1 MFRLLDAHNTNGE
14 ITRTIARRPEGLASM
29 VANALDQVF
38 RSEVT
43 RTRRWIYGY
52 GDTEWVRVMTDDA
65 LAALAV
71 EVVDGLT
78 P

>member
-1 MFRLLDAHNTNGE
+1 
-14 ITRTIARRPEGLASM
+14 M
-29 VANALDQVF
+29 VANALDRVF

-52 GDTEWVRVMTDDA
+52 GNPEWVRVMTDVAFAA
-65 LAALAV
+65 LAA

-78 P
+78 A